1 MFHSVGRL
9 ATAHPWIVCAA
20 WFLAG
25 GAITA
30 LAPAWDSKAQDDDI
44 RFLPERCPSVRGYH
58 LLEKSFPKDISQSRA
73 IFAVERE
80 DGALTDADFKLV
92 DGFVADLNDL
102 RTREPDLQIGQVNSY
117 RDGFVGNRLTSKDRH
132 CTLIQVS
139 LGTPYLA
146 LQTRAT
152 VDRAEAELRKRLAN
166 ADGNEPTVLT
176 TGPGGI
182 GRDLIRASADS
193 LEGTTLATVALVVV
207 VLLLVYRAPLLALV
221 PLMTIGIAV
230 WVAIKTL
237 ALMTLIPGVH
247 LVSVSKIFAIVIL
260 YGAGTDYC
268 LFLISRYRE
277 ELSDGL
283 SIAGAIEQSVGK
295 VGGALA
301 ASAGTVICGLG
312 MMGLAEFAKVRC
324 AGPAIALSLAMALLA
339 SLTLTPALLSIL
351 GRKVFWLS
359 WKKPW
364 RYGDQETG
372 RPGDRETRRHADQ
385 QDARMSGF
393 LRPIHASQR
402 AAMDSGLPVSLSP
415 SLLVSPSP
423 PLRVPASS
431 SSLWDRISR
440 VVVKRPALIFT
451 VTVAVLAPLAILG
464 LRVQPNY
471 RPTGELA
478 PTSQS
483 IQGIAAIQR
492 HFTAG
497 ETGPLTVLL
506 VSPTDWNTPDGKEL
520 IAHLCRGFANLPNVA
535 EVRSL
540 TQPLGAPIKASPPEI
555 SGNSLLSGLLKT
567 VRRNI
572 DDALE
577 QANRA
582 AREFY
587 CATLP
592 PEEDRQ
598 GDKETRR
605 KGERAPDSTVSW
617 QLGQSYSN
625 PRNPGLPASPSPGLP
640 VSSSRGPRFVTRL
653 DVVLGSDPFD
663 QASKET
669 LKLIQI
675 WLEHELPK
683 SVGHL
688 GGVQA
693 ECFGVTVGSYDLA
706 QVTEADRARVNL
718 LVLAGIFLILL
729 ILVRKPWLAAY
740 LLITV
745 LFSYYATLGATVLA
759 GHFYTGR
766 ALDQVDWRV
775 PFFLFTILVAV
786 GEDYNIL
793 LITRVLQE
801 RKQHGMVE
809 GTRRALAQ
817 TGGTITSCGLI
828 MAGTFA
834 TLMLGGLGTL
844 IQIGF
849 ALAFGVLLDTFVIR
863 PFMVPAFTLLVWR
876 EKSAKD
882 DSRAQP
888 SSEAVKPVLRT
899 GAVSRLLP
907 IIPRD
912 RVA

>member
-1 MFHSVGRL
+1 MFKLVGRL
-9 ATAHPWIVCAA
+9 ATTHPWIVCAT
-20 WFLAG
+20 WLLAG
-25 GAITA
+25 VAISA

-44 RFLPERCPSVRGYH
+44 RFLPDRCPSVRGYH
-58 LLEKSFPKDISQSRA
+58 LLEKSFPKDISQCRA
-73 IFAVERE
+73 IFAVERQG
-80 DGALTDADFKLV
+80 DPLTDADFKLV
-92 DGFVADLNDL
+92 DGLVEDLNHL
-102 RTREPDLQIGQVNSY
+102 RAKEPELQICQINSY
-117 RDGFVGNRLTSKDRH
+117 RDGFVGNRLTSKDGH
-132 CTLIQVS
+132 CTLIQMS

-146 LQTRAT
+146 LQTRTT
-152 VDRAEAELRKRLAN
+152 VDRAEAELRKRLAKAN
-166 ADGNEPTVLT
+166 GNEPTVLT
-176 TGPGGI
+176 TGPAGI

-193 LEGTTLATVALVVV
+193 LEGTTLATVALVIV

-221 PLMTIGIAV
+221 PLATIGIAV
-230 WVAIKTL
+230 WVAVKTL

-247 LVSVSKIFAIVIL
+247 LVNVSKIFAIVIL

-277 ELSDGL
+277 ELAGRA
-283 SIAGAIEQSVGK
+283 SIVQAIAESVGN

-339 SLTLTPALLSIL
+339 SLTLTPALLAIL

-359 WKKPW
+359 WSRPLSQ
-364 RYGDQETG
+364 GETG
-372 RPGDRETRRHADQ
+372 RCREPSGTLQLSPARPAGPTRF
-385 QDARMSGF
+385 S
-393 LRPIHASQR
+393 LSP
-402 AAMDSGLPVSLSP
+402 GLPVSG
-415 SLLVSPSP
+415 
-423 PLRVPASS
+423 S

-440 VVVKRPALIFT
+440 AVVMQPALIFA
-451 VTVAVLAPLAILG
+451 VTVLVLAPLAVLG
-464 LRVQPNY
+464 LRVEPNY

-478 PTSQS
+478 PASQS

-506 VSPTDWNTPDGKEL
+506 ISPTDWNTPDGKEL
-520 IAHLCRGFANLPNVA
+520 IAHLSRGFANLPNVA

-540 TQPLGAPIKASPPEI
+540 TQPLGTPIKAPPPEI
-555 SGNSLLSGLLKT
+555 TGNSLLSGLLKT

-592 PEEDRQ
+592 PEKVRP

-605 KGERAPDSTVSW
+605 QIPVS
-617 QLGQSYSN
+617 L
-625 PRNPGLPASPSPGLP
+625 SPGLS
-640 VSSSRGPRFVTRL
+640 VSSPRGPRFVTRL
-653 DVVLGSDPFD
+653 DVVFRSDPFD

-669 LKLIQI
+669 LNLIQI
-675 WLEHELPK
+675 WLDHELPK
-683 SVGHL
+683 SVAHL
-688 GGVQA
+688 GGVEA
-693 ECFGVTVGSYDLA
+693 ECFGVTVGSHDLA
-706 QVTEADRARVNL
+706 QVTESDRARVNL
-718 LVLAGIFLILL
+718 LVLAGIFFILL

-759 GHFYTGR
+759 GHFYSGR

-801 RKQHGMVE
+801 RKEHGLIE

-844 IQIGF
+844 VQIGF
-849 ALAFGVLLDTFVIR
+849 ALAFGVLLDTFIIR

-876 EKSAKD
+876 EKNSMDSAPV
-882 DSRAQP
+882 RP
-888 SSEAVKPVLRT
+888 HFEAPKPALRT
-899 GAVSRLLP
+899 VSVSRLLP
-907 IIPRD
+907 VIPHD

>member
-1 MFHSVGRL
+1 MFKLVGRL
-9 ATAHPWIVCAA
+9 ATAHPWIICAA
-20 WFLAG
+20 WLLAG
-25 GAITA
+25 GALTA
-30 LAPAWDSKAQDDDI
+30 LAPAWDSKAQDDDL

-58 LLEKSFPKDISQSRA
+58 LLEKAFPKDISQSRA
-73 IFAVERE
+73 IFAVERG
-80 DGALTDADFKLV
+80 DGPLNEADFKLV
-92 DGFVADLNDL
+92 DAFVGDLNEL
-102 RTREPDLQIGQVNSY
+102 RKDEPDLQIAQVNSY
-117 RDGFVGNRLTSKDRH
+117 RDGFVGNRLTSKDGR

-152 VDRAEAELRKRLAN
+152 VDRAEAVLEKRLAT
-166 ADGNEPTVLT
+166 ADNNPPDFLT
-176 TGPGGI
+176 TGPAGI
-182 GRDLIRASADS
+182 GRDLIQASANS
-193 LEGTTLATVALVVV
+193 LEGTTLATVGLVVV

-221 PLMTIGIAV
+221 PLMTIGVAV
-230 WVAIKTL
+230 WVAVKTL
-237 ALMTLIPGVH
+237 ALMTLIPGIH
-247 LVSVSKIFAIVIL
+247 LVNVSRIFAIVIL

-277 ELSDGL
+277 ELAGPA
-283 SIAGAIEQSVGK
+283 SIAEAIERSVGH

-339 SLTLTPALLSIL
+339 SLTLTPALLAIF

-359 WKKPW
+359 WKSPISNDAGT
-364 RYGDQETG
+364 R
-372 RPGDRETRRHADQ
+372 RPGDRETRRQGDKS
-385 QDARMSGF
+385 RSPSPSLPVSGS
-393 LRPIHASQR
+393 LHP
-402 AAMDSGLPVSLSP
+402 LVSLSP
-415 SLLVSPSP
+415 C
-423 PLRVPASS
+423 LRVSGS
-431 SSLWDRISR
+431 SSLWERISHA
-440 VVVKRPALIFT
+440 VVKRPVLIFS
-451 VTVAVLAPLAILG
+451 VTVLFLAPLAAFG
-464 LRVQPNY
+464 LRVEPNY
-471 RPTGELA
+471 RPTGELS
-478 PTSQS
+478 PLSES
-483 IQGIAAIQR
+483 IRGLAAIQR

-497 ETGPLTVLL
+497 ETGPITVLL

-520 IAHLCRGFANLPNVA
+520 IAHLSRGFGNLPNVA

-540 TQPLGAPIKASPPEI
+540 TQPLGTALKAPPPEI
-555 SGNSLLSGLLKT
+555 TGKSLLSGLLKT
-567 VRRNI
+567 VRHNI

-587 CATLP
+587 VTALP
-592 PEEDRQ
+592 PEIRNEESRMRNGSTAPGL
-598 GDKETRR
+598 GDSAFRI
-605 KGERAPDSTVSW
+605 PDSAFRIGS
-617 QLGQSYSN
+617 
-625 PRNPGLPASPSPGLP
+625 
-640 VSSSRGPRFVTRL
+640 RFVTRL
-653 DVVLGSDPFD
+653 DVVCRSDPFD
-663 QASKET
+663 PESKTT
-669 LKLIQI
+669 LGLIQA
-675 WLEHELPK
+675 WLERELPA

-688 GGVQA
+688 GGTQA
-693 ECFGVTVGSYDLA
+693 ECYGVTVSSCDLA
-706 QVTEADRARVNL
+706 QITEADRSRVNL
-718 LVLAGIFLILL
+718 LVLGGIFLILL

-745 LFSYYATLGATVLA
+745 LFSYYATLGATVLV
-759 GHFYTGR
+759 GHFYAGR
-766 ALDQVDWRV
+766 PLDQVDWRV

-801 RKQHGMVE
+801 GQLHGLIE

-844 IQIGF
+844 VQIGF

-863 PFMVPAFTLLVWR
+863 PFMVPAFTLMVWR
-876 EKSAKD
+876 QQKQESDTPA
-882 DSRAQP
+882 REP
-888 SSEAVKPVLRT
+888 SDTANLPIRPIP
-899 GAVSRLLP
+899 VSRLSPLGQHQTLP
-907 IIPRD
+907 IPRD